1 MNLKSLHI
9 TLCFAIVA
17 ISSVAQ
23 TTEDPMNLGNQR
35 YLQGKYSEAVPFYQQ
50 ILQKN
55 NSNFNAWYNLGAAY
69 YKSDKADEALAAYD
83 GIIKSSADP
92 KLVQKA
98 WYNKGVVLTHQK
110 KLLESIEAYKKALRL
125 DPTDEDAR
133 FNLQKALEELRKQ
146 QKQKKEQQKNKQ
158 TEQESPEQSPMNKKQ
173 IDQWLQS
180 LRQKEQDVQKK
191 MQQKNGKG
199 VSKPE
204 KDW

>member
-1 MNLKSLHI
+1 MNLKPFYTALLSS
-9 TLCFAIVA
+9 FVA
-17 ISSVAQ
+17 TAAMAQ
-23 TTEDPMNLGNQR
+23 TTEDPMAIGNER
-35 YLQGKYSEAVPFYQQ
+35 FLQGKYSEAVPFYQQ

-55 NSNFNAWYNLGAAY
+55 NKNFDAWYNLGAAY
-69 YKSDKADEALAAYD
+69 YKSDKADEALATYD
-83 GIIKSSADP
+83 AVIKSSTDP

-125 DPTDEDAR
+125 NPQDEDAR

-199 VSKPE
+199 VTKPE